1 MGFVK
6 AWHDASVGA
15 RPWWIYIS
23 HIRGAKIVADRGASA
38 NITCPLGG
46 GADCEWAHTYPVEAI
61 DRRNSMQKIDI
72 TSVDLGRPAMLVL
85 VSTDILHL
93 QPSMHEAG
101 DV

>member
-46 GADCEWAHTYPVEAI
+46 GGQIVNGHIHIQLKQLIGAI
-61 DRRNSMQKIDI
+61 QCRR
-72 TSVDLGRPAMLVL
+72 
-85 VSTDILHL
+85 
-93 QPSMHEAG
+93 
-101 DV
+101 